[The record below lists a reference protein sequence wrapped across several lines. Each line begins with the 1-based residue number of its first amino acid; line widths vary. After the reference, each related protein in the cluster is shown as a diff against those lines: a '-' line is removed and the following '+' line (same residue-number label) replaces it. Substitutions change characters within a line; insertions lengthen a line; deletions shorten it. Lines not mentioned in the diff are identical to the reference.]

1 MSKQFIKTASG
12 KQEVAKP
19 KIKVYKSI
27 ADLEAALA
35 NGDVSPGE
43 LVTTEF
49 VGGEDITVAQEQL
62 YDEIVAIKKCIPA
75 DASEDN
81 QLLTQSTIDL
91 SLYETK
97 ADAETKLQDAKD
109 YTDNALADYETVVD
123 AEAAHQ
129 ELEEKIPVMTLN
141 ATNATLTITLG
152 S

>member
-1 MSKQFIKTASG
+1 MSKQFIKTTTG

-27 ADLEAALA
+27 ADFEAAIA
-35 NGDVSPGE
+35 NGELQAGE
-43 LVTTEF
+43 LATTEF
-49 VGGEDITVAQEQL
+49 VGGEDISVAQEQL

-97 ADAETKLQDAKD
+97 EDAETKLQDAKD
-109 YTDNALADYETVVD
+109 YTDGIVADYVTKDEAD
-123 AEAAHQ
+123 AAHE
-129 ELEEKIPVMTLN
+129 ELEAKIPVMELN
-141 ATNATLTITLG
+141 TTNATLTITLG

>member
-1 MSKQFIKTASG
+1 MSKQFIKTATG

-19 KIKVYKSI
+19 KIKVYESI
-27 ADLEAALA
+27 AALEDAIE
-35 NGDVSPGE
+35 NGDLQAGE

-49 VGGEDITVAQEQL
+49 VGGEDISVAQEQL

-97 ADAETKLQDAKD
+97 EDAETKLQDAKD
-109 YTDNALADYETVVD
+109 YTDTTLADYETKAD
-123 AEAAHQ
+123 AEAAHE
-129 ELEEKIPVMTLN
+129 ELEAKIPVMELDV
-141 ATNATLTITLG
+141 ANATLTITLG

>member
-1 MSKQFIKTASG
+1 MSKQFIRTATG

-27 ADLEAALA
+27 ADLEAAIT
-35 NGDVSPGE
+35 NGDVVAGE

-49 VGGEDITVAQEQL
+49 VGGEDITIAQEQL
-62 YDEIVAIKKCIPA
+62 YDEVVAIKKCIPP

-97 ADAETKLQDAKD
+97 EDAETKLQDAKD
-109 YTDNALADYETVVD
+109 YTDDALSDYITTVD

-129 ELEEKIPVMTLN
+129 EIEEKIPIMELN
-141 ATNATLTITLG
+141 TANATLTITLG